1 MDACIKEGIL
11 AEFLAKNRAEVISV
25 SIFEYDKEEEEK
37 KLRKE
42 EFDLGKKE
50 GHEEGEEQMAILCQR
65 LLADNRV
72 DDLERCTEDAEYRK
86 LLMAEYGVTE
96 TAPVA

>member
-1 MDACIKEGIL
+1 
-11 AEFLAKNRAEVISV
+11 
-25 SIFEYDKEEEEK
+25 
-37 KLRKE
+37 
-42 EFDLGKKE
+42 
-50 GHEEGEEQMAILCQR
+50 MAILCQR